1 MAIKTMSKI
10 TDPITGTK
18 KVKTTRLYDTK
29 KVVHTKDDA
38 KEINEALSEHNK
50 DWGIN
55 RVTGKPRTSSA
66 GGYKV
71 SGNCEACKPRG
82 HNIRDPKFVEDKEHI
97 DPKGLFKIYTDMGP
111 IEKCYKEIF
120 ADALKEYN
128 NKQTRKSRRIENY
141 LTHILQDQRR
151 GTMKKNSK
159 VDNSRKPCYE
169 IIFEIGNRDHQIDR
183 NLSIEILE
191 KFCNEWMPEHYPNL
205 KAIGVYLHADEFT
218 IDPITKKRIDS
229 APHIHFDFIPIAHRL
244 TSEEKE
250 DFENW
255 KKELKEKEKT
265 ECKAQGKKFSS
276 EEFES
281 RDWAFERAK
290 KYGKSELNSLSLQ
303 SSLSG
308 ACAEMGFR
316 TQGMNTA
323 QIQLERSIRED
334 LYDLVES
341 YGIPV
346 DRTVNK
352 NAEAK
357 VRIEVY
363 KAREDNKKI
372 LAEMKE
378 LDKEI
383 KSGLKELNKKDAE
396 ISRREE
402 AVEGLEE
409 KKKDVEKREKEV
421 AKREERVAPY
431 VERID
436 TLIEDEKRVQEDKT
450 KNEEVSKIQEQKELE
465 LQDRETKIES
475 KEAALEDKEAEINS
489 SIENLNAREEKNES
503 KEKALDSREEALNQR
518 EKSLDDKEVEI
529 EEMKEQNEADKKTNE
544 KNAKEIYD
552 KFESFGPLEEKYKKY
567 LFGVNLNEK
576 VVVNFSGVGSQ
587 LKTEL
592 MEPGSSW
599 RDKIDYAVANFT
611 ERCQK
616 IVTKFQDAIRGFTN
630 FLQGKT
636 SNDLRKL
643 ADDMDRNGTR
653 TFEEYESR
661 WSSETLDWQVEQRKQ
676 KLQLKPHHREID
688 IER

>member
-18 KVKTTRLYDTK
+18 KVKATRLYDTE

-38 KEINEALSEHNK
+38 KEINDALSEHNK

-55 RVTGKPRTSSA
+55 RITGKPRKSSPE
-66 GGYKV
+66 GYKV
-71 SGNCEACKPRG
+71 SSNCESCKPRG
-82 HNIRDPKFVEDKEHI
+82 HNIRDPKFVEDKKHI
-97 DPKGLFKIYTDMGP
+97 DPAGLYKIYTDMGP
-111 IEKCYKEIF
+111 IETCYKEIF
-120 ADALKEYN
+120 AKALEEYN
-128 NKQTRKSRRIENY
+128 SKQTRKSRRIDNY
-141 LTHILQDQRR
+141 LTHVLQDQRR

-191 KFCNEWMPEHYPNL
+191 KFCNEWMPEHYPNF
-205 KAIGVYLHADEFT
+205 KAVGVYLHADEFT
-218 IDPITKKRIDS
+218 IDPVTNKRIDS

-244 TSEEKE
+244 TAEEKE
-250 DFENW
+250 DFEKW
-255 KKELKEKEKT
+255 KKELKEKEKA
-265 ECKAQGKKFSS
+265 ECKALGKKFSS
-276 EEFES
+276 EEFEG

-290 KYGKSELNSLSLQ
+290 KYGKAEINSLALQ

-308 ACAEMGFR
+308 ACAEMGYR
-316 TQGMNTA
+316 TQGINTA
-323 QIQLERSIRED
+323 QMQVQKDIRND
-334 LYDLVES
+334 FLDLVES

-346 DRTVNK
+346 DRTVNA

-372 LAEMKE
+372 LKQIKE
-378 LDKEI
+378 TEKEV
-383 KSGLKELNKKDAE
+383 KSALKELKKKEAE
-396 ISRREE
+396 IEKRET
-402 AVEGLEE
+402 AVKGLEE
-409 KKKDVEKREKEV
+409 EKKDVDKREKEV
-421 AKREERVAPY
+421 KKREEKIAPY

-436 TLIEDEKRVQEDKT
+436 TLIEDEKKLQEDK
-450 KNEEVSKIQEQKELE
+450 EELNNQREAQNQKEKSLIE
-465 LQDRETKIES
+465 KESKIES
-475 KEAALEDKEAEINS
+475 DKKALEETKAEIDTSMKNLHDYEESLEAKETALDTREEELNERSKALDDEKAAVEADKKQNLEDKE
-489 SIENLNAREEKNES
+489 
-503 KEKALDSREEALNQR
+503 
-518 EKSLDDKEVEI
+518 
-529 EEMKEQNEADKKTNE
+529 TND

-567 LFGVNLNEK
+567 LSTVNSNEQIK
-576 VVVNFSGVGSQ
+576 INVEDISRQ

-592 MEPGSSW
+592 MEPNGSW
-599 RDKIDYAVANFT
+599 RDKIDYAVTNFT

-616 IVTKFQDAIRGFTN
+616 ILTKVQDAVRGFKN

-636 SNDLRKL
+636 SEDFRKM
-643 ADDMDRNGTR
+643 ADDMDRNGTK
-653 TFEEYESR
+653 TFEEYQHK
-661 WSSETLDWQVEQRKQ
+661 WSGDMLDWQVEQRKQ
-676 KLQLKPHHREID
+676 KLQLKAHRREID

>member
-1 MAIKTMSKI
+1 MAITTMGKI

-18 KVKTTRLYDTK
+18 KVKSSRLYDTE
-29 KVVHTKDDA
+29 KVIHTKDDA

-50 DWGIN
+50 EWGVN
-55 RVTGKPRTSSA
+55 RITGKPRKSSP

-71 SGNCEACKPRG
+71 SSNCESCKPRG
-82 HNIRDPKFVEDKEHI
+82 HNIREPKFVEDKVHI
-97 DPKGLFKIYTDMGP
+97 DPDGLYKIYTDMGP
-111 IEKCYKEIF
+111 IEKCYKDIF
-120 ADALKEYN
+120 REALEEYN
-128 NKQTRKSRRIENY
+128 SKQTRKSRRIDNY
-141 LTHILQDQRR
+141 LTHVLQDQRR

-183 NLSIEILE
+183 KLSIEILE
-191 KFCNEWMPEHYPNL
+191 KFCNEWMPQHYPNL
-205 KAIGVYLHADEFT
+205 KAVGVYLHADEFT
-218 IDPITKKRIDS
+218 IDPVTNKRIDS

-244 TSEEKE
+244 TPEEKE

-281 RDWAFERAK
+281 RDWTFERAK
-290 KYGKSELNSLSLQ
+290 KYGKAEINSLSLQ

-308 ACAEMGFR
+308 ACAEMGYR
-316 TQGMNTA
+316 TQGINTA
-323 QIQLERSIRED
+323 QMQLGKAIRED
-334 LYDLVES
+334 FLDLVES
-341 YGIPV
+341 YGVPV
-346 DRTVNK
+346 DRTVNT

-372 LAEMKE
+372 L
-378 LDKEI
+378 KEI
-383 KSGLKELNKKDAE
+383 KETEKEVKSALKELKKKEAE
-396 ISRREE
+396 IGKREA

-409 KKKDVEKREKEV
+409 QKKDVDKREKEV
-421 AKREERVAPY
+421 KKLEDKVAPY

-436 TLIEDEKRVQEDKT
+436 TLVEDEKQVLEEKEKIEKT
-450 KNEEVSKIQEQKELE
+450 RAAQNQKEEE
-465 LQDRETKIES
+465 LKEKETKIETD
-475 KEAALEDKEAEINS
+475 KKDLEKTKAEVNS
-489 SIENLNAREEKNES
+489 SIEKLHNYEESLSSKETALDTREEKLNERS
-503 KEKALDSREEALNQR
+503 
-518 EKSLDDKEVEI
+518 KSLDAEKAVI
-529 EEMKEQNEADKKTNE
+529 EAEKKQNQEDMEQND

-552 KFESFGPLEEKYKKY
+552 KFESFCPLEEKYKKY
-567 LFGVNLNEK
+567 LSAVNSKEQIK
-576 VVVNFSGVGSQ
+576 VNVEDIGRQ

-592 MEPGSSW
+592 MEPNASW
-599 RDKIDYAVANFT
+599 REKVDYALSNFT

-616 IVTKFQDAIRGFTN
+616 ILTKVQDAVRGFTN

-636 SNDLRKL
+636 SEDFRKM
-643 ADDMDRNGTR
+643 ADDMDRNGTK
-653 TFEEYESR
+653 TFEDYQHR
-661 WSSETLDWQVEQRKQ
+661 WSSESLDWQVEQRKQ
-676 KLQLKPHHREID
+676 KLQLKAHRREID